1 MWEEDWF
8 ISQYFKT
15 NTGSNKYYLRLY
27 TKESADYEELQILPD
42 TEITDLDVHPDY
54 YKMLQFYDLIINFS
68 NDRKIGTSLS
78 GSIPCDATEK
88 EYDKEGYEYE
98 STPLRLCSTL
108 NPIDNV
114 IDNNPEAINFI
125 NNMLAQNGLTQINLV
140 KNPKLR
146 LYKPNTFV
154 ANCNIM
160 NSSHYIKK
168 TIKQQDNRYVS
179 SNEKLTADELKPLY
193 DFFISLQ
200 KKQSLMETNTLEI
213 IHKNVE
219 KEPSTSNSKDKYLGN
234 RDLIQYTKKFVS
246 KAGKKTKRRQKKR
259 GKTRRQKKRGK
270 TRRQYL

>member
-1 MWEEDWF
+1 MLDEDWF

-42 TEITDLDVHPDY
+42 TDITDLDVNPDY
-54 YKMLQFYDLIINFS
+54 YKMLQFYDLIIHFS
-68 NDRKIGTSLS
+68 NDHKIGTSLS

-88 EYDKEGYEYE
+88 EYDEEGYEYE

-108 NPIDNV
+108 NPIDQV

-146 LYKPNTFV
+146 LYKPNTFI

-168 TIKQQDNRYVS
+168 TIKQGNVYVS

-200 KKQSLMETNTLEI
+200 KKQSLMETNTLGVI
-213 IHKNVE
+213 NKRVE
-219 KEPSTSNSKDKYLGN
+219 KEPSILNSKDQYLGN

-259 GKTRRQKKRGK
+259 GKTRRQKKGK
-270 TRRQYL
+270 KTTKQYL